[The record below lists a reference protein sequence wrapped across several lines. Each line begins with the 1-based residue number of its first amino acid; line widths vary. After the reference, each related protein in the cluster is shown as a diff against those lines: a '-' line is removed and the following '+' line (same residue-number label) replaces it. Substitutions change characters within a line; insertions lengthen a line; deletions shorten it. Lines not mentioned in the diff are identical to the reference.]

1 VGSLENDDL
10 FAEEWTKGELLERLV
25 FPGYWPP
32 GLPRLTLRWIAEV
45 YDPRTMPTLQLAKT
59 PEGNISLLGWK
70 SEDGEGPGLIEA
82 VRGFPLTDAEQRITR
97 LWPTVQWCPRC
108 WKDGFVAL
116 APEEANAEY
125 AAKAKEAYEA
135 GFFPPALSRTSRE
148 PEDAPIYVCSDC
160 GQAEAMEEWGGRLTP
175 PEGWPINGPG
185 FGLGIQAAGHYGMR
199 SYLPGPY
206 GTNEGDI
213 WGAEGSD
220 IQERLPEGKVLI
232 HEVIDGEEK
241 VYVTTDPEL
250 IERAAAGTI
259 KYLAQKAEEN

>member
-1 VGSLENDDL
+1 VGSLEDETP
-10 FAEEWTKGELLERLV
+10 FQESWSKRELLERLT
-25 FPGYWPP
+25 FPTYWPP
-32 GLPRLTLRWIAEV
+32 GLPKITLRWVAEV
-45 YDPRTMPTLQLAKT
+45 YDPRTMPTLQLAST

-82 VRGFPLTDAEQRITR
+82 VRGFGLTEKEQAVAR
-97 LWPTVQWCPRC
+97 LWPNVVWCPRC
-108 WKDGFVAL
+108 WKDAFVSYDATDKQPAYDEGFT
-116 APEEANAEY
+116 
-125 AAKAKEAYEA
+125 
-135 GFFPPALSRTSRE
+135 PPALSRMDNETY
-148 PEDAPIYVCSDC
+148 ICSAC
-160 GQAEAMEEWGGRLTP
+160 GQDEAMRDYMKQP
-175 PEGWPINGPG
+175 PIPPDDWPVSGPG
-185 FGLGIQAAGHYGMR
+185 FGLGIASTGNWPGFGVE
-199 SYLPGPY
+199 PGPY

-220 IQERLPEGKVLI
+220 IQDRLPEGQVLI